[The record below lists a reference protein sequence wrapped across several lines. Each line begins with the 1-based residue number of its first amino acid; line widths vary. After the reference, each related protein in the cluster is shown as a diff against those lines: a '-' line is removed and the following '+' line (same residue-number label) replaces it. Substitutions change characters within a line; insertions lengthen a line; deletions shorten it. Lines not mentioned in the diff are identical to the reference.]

1 MFSLKYNILKSKRIL
16 LQKENIVMNF
26 FILTLLFHTLI
37 EPFPYVPERIPR
49 EYSIE
54 LRLAD
59 SDVRD
64 DYK

>member
-1 MFSLKYNILKSKRIL
+1 
-16 LQKENIVMNF
+16 MNF